1 MKRHVFVLATPL
13 IATTIILAACSDNR
27 NAGSD
32 QTQAMD
38 MREQAPMTEMA
49 ASESMSADAVAG
61 PNVRVSAAPGVAF
74 NYRYA
79 FRVPDAKIAA
89 VQEEHAAACET
100 LGLSRCRITG
110 MRYSLIDEDE
120 VTASLAFKLDPS
132 IARKFG
138 KEAIASVE
146 KAKGILVDSQI
157 QGVDV
162 GSGISASQRRSSDLQ
177 AELSRIEARLKAGGM
192 GDRERTE
199 LQEQAQRIRQQLDS
213 ERDTRRAGEEQL
225 ATTPMEFSYSGGE
238 GIPGFGSGNPFAGA
252 WETAIASFVTM
263 ASFLLLLIG
272 GGLPWVLLG
281 ALLMWLLRSRL
292 GAGVRRWWQKNTP
305 LNDEGAKE

>member
-89 VQEEHAAACET
+89 VQEEHAAAC
-100 LGLSRCRITG
+100 
-110 MRYSLIDEDE
+110 
-120 VTASLAFKLDPS
+120 
-132 IARKFG
+132 
-138 KEAIASVE
+138 
-146 KAKGILVDSQI
+146 
-157 QGVDV
+157 
-162 GSGISASQRRSSDLQ
+162 
-177 AELSRIEARLKAGGM
+177 
-192 GDRERTE
+192 
-199 LQEQAQRIRQQLDS
+199 
-213 ERDTRRAGEEQL
+213 
-225 ATTPMEFSYSGGE
+225 
-238 GIPGFGSGNPFAGA
+238 
-252 WETAIASFVTM
+252 W
-263 ASFLLLLIG
+263 
-272 GGLPWVLLG
+272 LPWQEAATRVFSWTNRD
-281 ALLMWLLRSRL
+281 AIRL
-292 GAGVRRWWQKNTP
+292 VARRFNAVGQATQQSFS
-305 LNDEGAKE
+305 

>member
-252 WETAIASFVTM
+252 WETPIASFVTM

>member
-49 ASESMSADAVAG
+49 VSESMSADAVAG
-61 PNVRVSAAPGVAF
+61 PDVRVSAAPGVAF

-138 KEAIASVE
+138 KDAIASVE

-177 AELSRIEARLKAGGM
+177 AELTRIDARLKAGGM